1 MNDEK
6 MVETAMRTAFI
17 RQQGIELPEWINN
30 NHKKT
35 CPPPA
40 VTEDA
45 DPITLWDMAKDALQF
60 MAAAFI
66 IVLIGAA
73 WG

>member
-1 MNDEK
+1 MDDDK

-17 RQQGIELPEWINN
+17 RQQGIKLPEWIND
-30 NHKKT
+30 HKKT

-45 DPITLWDMAKDALQF
+45 EPITLWDMEKVALKF
-60 MAAAFI
+60 MAIAFI
-66 IVLIGAA
+66 LGLIGAA
-73 WG
+73 WQ

>member
-1 MNDEK
+1 MDDDK
-6 MVETAMRTAFI
+6 MVETAMRNAFI
-17 RQQGIELPEWINN
+17 RQHGIELPEWIND
-30 NHKKT
+30 HKKP
-35 CPPPA
+35 CPHPV

-45 DPITLWDMAKDALQF
+45 EPITLWDMAKVALKF

-66 IVLIGAA
+66 IGLIGAA